1 MNLEENLN
9 KEFKG
14 DTEKKSLYNVSV
26 YNVINDNSI
35 LSINQ
40 TEVDRKVDSFTNI
53 TLHQLLHHHSIS
65 SYNQE
70 FITYRI
76 RAVSRLL

>member
-14 DTEKKSLYNVSV
+14 DTEKKSLDNASV

>member
-1 MNLEENLN
+1 MHLEENLN
-9 KEFKG
+9 KEFK
-14 DTEKKSLYNVSV
+14 DNTEKKSLGNVSV
-26 YNVINDNSI
+26 YNLINDNSI